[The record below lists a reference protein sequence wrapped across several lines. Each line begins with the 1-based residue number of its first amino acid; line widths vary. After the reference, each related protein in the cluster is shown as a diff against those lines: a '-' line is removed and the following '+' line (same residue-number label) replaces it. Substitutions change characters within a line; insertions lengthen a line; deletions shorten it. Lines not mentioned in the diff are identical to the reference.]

1 MELLQRL
8 LQALNFVNRATILII
23 QKLGIKVFVVRCLK
37 HHILLELLLK
47 LRFFYLFLHI
57 NLIIWAFTFLLVRV
71 IFLILSLLFLSLF
84 YFLLGCRNNLQLVLG
99 LLTLYGFGQSFQLIV
114 CVQLY
119 MQSVS

>member
-57 NLIIWAFTFLLVRV
+57 NLIILALTFLLVRV

-84 YFLLGCRNNLQLVLG
+84 YFLLGRRNNLQLVLG
-99 LLTLYGFGQSFQLIV
+99 LLTFYGFGQSFQLIV

-119 MQSVS
+119 VQSVS